1 LAVLANSDIV
11 LTTYHTLTAE
21 FSAKKSP
28 IHNITWFRIVLDEA
42 HIIRR
47 RATVLYKTV
56 FDLNAKF
63 RWCLTGSPIQ
73 NMLEDIGAL
82 FTFIKAAPFDSI
94 ATFRHYIVTPFLE
107 GDERRT
113 IASERLG
120 LLLDSV
126 CLRRTRDLLHLPD
139 PSDIT
144 CSVDL
149 SAEERDQYDT
159 TKKMMIQSLRHSIGE
174 ADKRHLFGMF
184 QAQLQLRILSNHGTF
199 QQPFS
204 WTNPRNLQMEQEDAL
219 CSVGH
224 NGDIVC
230 SRCRQAMP
238 LLGTNRVTRKYAE
251 TCAHVLCSECVDET
265 VQDVSTDDRLVFK
278 CPLCYAPG
286 RGSTKRAIDAD
297 RTSAGERNDSYF
309 RPYGYSSK
317 MAAIMTDVQKDLW
330 KTKRWVFLDSPKP
343 ILTLAVSYF
352 PVGPARWTW

>member
-1 LAVLANSDIV
+1 MAVLANSDIV
-11 LTTYHTLTAE
+11 LTTYHTLAAE

-56 FDLNAKF
+56 FDLNANF

-139 PSDIT
+139 PRDIIR
-144 CSVDL
+144 SVEL
-149 SAEERDQYDT
+149 STEERDQYEY
-159 TKKMMIQSLRHSIGE
+159 H
-174 ADKRHLFGMF
+174 
-184 QAQLQLRILSNHGTF
+184 
-199 QQPFS
+199 
-204 WTNPRNLQMEQEDAL
+204 QED
-219 CSVGH
+219 
-224 NGDIVC
+224 
-230 SRCRQAMP
+230 
-238 LLGTNRVTRKYAE
+238 
-251 TCAHVLCSECVDET
+251 
-265 VQDVSTDDRLVFK
+265 DD
-278 CPLCYAPG
+278 P
-286 RGSTKRAIDAD
+286 
-297 RTSAGERNDSYF
+297 
-309 RPYGYSSK
+309 SS
-317 MAAIMTDVQKDLW
+317 
-330 KTKRWVFLDSPKP
+330 
-343 ILTLAVSYF
+343 
-352 PVGPARWTW
+352 PA

>member
-11 LTTYHTLTAE
+11 LTTYHTLAAE

-28 IHNITWFRIVLDEA
+28 IHNIMWFRIVLDEA

-56 FDLNAKF
+56 FDLNANF

-107 GDERRT
+107 GDERRS

-126 CLRRTRDLLHLPD
+126 CLRRTRGLLHLPD
-139 PSDIT
+139 PRDVIR
-144 CSVDL
+144 SVEL
-149 SAEERDQYDT
+149 STEERDQYET
-159 TKKMMIQSLRHSIGE
+159 TKKMMIQTLRHSIGG
-174 ADKRHLFGMF
+174 ADKKHLFGMF

-204 WTNPRNLQMEQEDAL
+204 WANPRNLQMEQEDAL

-224 NGDIVC
+224 DGDIVC
-230 SRCRQAMP
+230 SQCRQAMP
-238 LLGTNRVTRKYAE
+238 LLGTNRVARNYSE
-251 TCAHVLCSECVDET
+251 TCAHVLCSECVDEKI
-265 VQDVSTDDRLVFK
+265 QEASSNDRLVFK
-278 CPLCYAPG
+278 CPLCYPPG

-317 MAAIMTDVQKDLW
+317 MAAIMADVQKDLW
-330 KTKRWVFLDSPKP
+330 KTKR
-343 ILTLAVSYF
+343 
-352 PVGPARWTW
+352 